1 MATTANSTTGST
13 ASYEDGDGSSSIADD
28 EDEVQAIIE
37 QLSSVQSPQIS
48 EVTSRSALL
57 KWTAPVASPSATEN
71 VVLNLRDLRYEVL
84 LSDRGKEGKYKII
97 FKGQSLT
104 CRIRDLRPGQEYS
117 VCLQVK
123 INVQFQ
129 IRFLDYT
136 LTYKLSTGV
145 LGGNPGKR
153 FGCGHLHNARLRA
166 RRAITAQ
173 SYCQN

>member
-28 EDEVQAIIE
+28 EDEVQAIVE
-37 QLSSVQSPQIS
+37 LLSSVQSPQIS
-48 EVTSRSALL
+48 EVTPRSALL

-117 VCLQVK
+117 VCLQVRN
-123 INVQFQ
+123 IQ
-129 IRFLDYT
+129 I
-136 LTYKLSTGV
+136 
-145 LGGNPGKR
+145 
-153 FGCGHLHNARLRA
+153 
-166 RRAITAQ
+166 
-173 SYCQN
+173 